1 MRAFGFARV
10 LNEVSGGNSTT
21 TPLSGAA
28 TFTGAWEDVTVYGG
42 VTVAVLTDVAGTL
55 YIEFS
60 PDGTNADSSIPLS
73 ISANTNEVH
82 RFTVTRRFFRIRIVN
97 GSASQAFLRAQVI
110 YGDKQPLTSALNSL
124 IQLDAD
130 AMVVRTLDTEALL
143 AAGYISGI
151 SVVNKFGRNLDVDT
165 GTVPEDIWGG
175 GGVYTGFPDSALETI
190 SVSSDS
196 ASDTS
201 NGTGARTVRLTG
213 LDTDYNIVS
222 ADVTLNGI
230 TPVATTQT
238 FRRVHTA
245 QVLTAGSGG
254 VNVGIITFNH
264 TTTTANVFLQMM
276 PGRNQTNNSAYT
288 IPAGKTGFIRRI
300 FASTLSTSAGAADCA
315 IWTRAFGG
323 VYRQRRPFSVSNT
336 TNWIDDIYAGIAFT
350 EKSDII
356 LRCISASANN
366 MNIAAGYDM
375 ILVDNA

>member
-1 MRAFGFARV
+1 MSISSLSSTSRALGA
-10 LNEVSGGNSTT
+10 NEEFPGG
-21 TPLSGAA
+21 
-28 TFTGAWEDVTVYGG
+28 WEDVSAYGS
-42 VTVAVLTDVAGTL
+42 VTAAWKSDQAGTG
-55 YIEFS
+55 YMEFS
-60 PDGTNADSSIPLS
+60 PDGQNADSSIPFPY
-73 ISANTNEVH
+73 SAGLNEVH
-82 RFTVTRRFFRIRIVN
+82 RLTVTRQYFRLRIVN
-97 GSASQAFLRAQVI
+97 GSTPQTYLRAQCI
-110 YGDKQPLTSALNSL
+110 FGAQPSLTSALNSA

-130 AMVVRTLDTEALL
+130 AIVVRTLDTEALL
-143 AAGYISGI
+143 AAGYIQGI
-151 SVVNKFGRNLDVDT
+151 TVVNKFGRNLDVDT
-165 GTVPEDIWGG
+165 ATVPEDIWGG

-315 IWTRAFGG
+315 VWTRSFGG

-336 TNWIDDIYAGIAFT
+336 TNWIDDIYAGISFT
-350 EKSDII
+350 EKSDIV

-375 ILVDNA
+375 ILVDN